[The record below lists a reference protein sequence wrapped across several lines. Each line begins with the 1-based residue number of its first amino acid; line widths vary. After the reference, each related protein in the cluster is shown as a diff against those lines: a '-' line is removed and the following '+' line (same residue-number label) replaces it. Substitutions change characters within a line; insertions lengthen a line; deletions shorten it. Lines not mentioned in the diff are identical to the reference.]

1 MCMAFFSRP
10 NIRRRNG
17 FRPHHAAIGIQKLP
31 AGKTTHLGTGAN
43 QIRPRWAGCTCC
55 TLCPLWSGCTGVAFV
70 ALVAFW
76 ALCTAG

>member
-17 FRPHHAAIGIQKLP
+17 FRPHHAAVCIQKLP

-43 QIRPRWAGCTCC
+43 QIRPRWAGCT
-55 TLCPLWSGCTGVAFV
+55 LCPLWSGCTGVAFV

-76 ALCTAG
+76 ALCAAG